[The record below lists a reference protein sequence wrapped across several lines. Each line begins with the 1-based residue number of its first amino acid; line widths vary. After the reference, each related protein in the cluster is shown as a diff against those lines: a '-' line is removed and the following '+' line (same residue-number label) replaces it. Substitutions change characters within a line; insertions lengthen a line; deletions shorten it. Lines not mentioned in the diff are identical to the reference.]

1 MLRHADQSAA
11 AVTPLGLPPDDAWL
25 VLGILDEFTLG
36 HAVHG
41 VMFDEETVRHR
52 FPEIDPE
59 LYPHLDQM
67 GLPSRT
73 DREKAFEEGLEVVLE
88 GIARRYARR

>member
-1 MLRHADQSAA
+1 
-11 AVTPLGLPPDDAWL
+11 
-25 VLGILDEFTLG
+25 
-36 HAVHG
+36 
-41 VMFDEETVRHR
+41 MFDEETVRRR

-67 GLPSRT
+67 GFPSRT

>member
-1 MLRHADQSAA
+1 VA
-11 AVTPLGLPPDDAWL
+11 PLGLPPDDAWL
-25 VLGILDEFTLG
+25 VLGIVDEFTLG
-36 HAVHG
+36 HAVRG
-41 VMFDEETVRHR
+41 VMFDEETVRRR

-67 GLPSRT
+67 GFPSRT